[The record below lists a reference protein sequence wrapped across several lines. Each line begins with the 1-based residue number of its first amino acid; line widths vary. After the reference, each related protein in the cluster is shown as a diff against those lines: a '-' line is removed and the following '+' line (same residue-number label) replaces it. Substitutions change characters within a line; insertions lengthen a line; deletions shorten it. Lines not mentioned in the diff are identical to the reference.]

1 MGEVIRQTAA
11 LLHIIRAYE
20 HEQQHRVKIAY
31 VVNEASFFISHRLP
45 LAQEASRLGFDV
57 VILCGSG
64 TGEEALAAHNLQW
77 RTYPLSRSGVN
88 PLEEIRTLAA
98 LIKIYRT
105 ERPDLVHHVTIKPV
119 IYGTLAARWSGV
131 PAVVNA
137 VPGLG
142 FVFTRRGLIAS
153 IGRTLVNLM
162 YRVSLSHPNMRVI
175 FQNTDDM
182 RAFITSAIVDRAHA
196 TLIRGAGVDLTA
208 FRHLPEPPEPITF
221 LLATRMLRHKGV
233 AEYVAAARET
243 KIRYPQWRFQL
254 AGDVDA
260 GNPASLSREQLLAWA
275 ESGDVEWLG
284 YRDDVADLMAKSHVA
299 VLPSYYREGLPKALL
314 EAAASGRAMIATDI
328 AGCRE
333 VVRDKV
339 TGIIV
344 PPRDAESLQSAMI
357 RLGTDAEFRQRCG
370 EASRKMAEALFSV
383 EDVVR
388 DTFLVYDQLA
398 PA

>member
-1 MGEVIRQTAA
+1 M
-11 LLHIIRAYE
+11 
-20 HEQQHRVKIAY
+20 KIVY

-45 LAQEASRLGFDV
+45 LAAEANRLGFDV
-57 VILCGSG
+57 VILCGAG
-64 TGEEALAAHNLQW
+64 TGEEALAAHNLAW

-88 PLEEIRTLAA
+88 PLEEMRTLAA
-98 LIKIYRT
+98 LIKLYRT

-137 VPGLG
+137 VPGMG
-142 FVFTRRGLIAS
+142 FVFTRRGSIAA

-162 YRVSLSHPNMRVI
+162 YRVALSHPNMRVI

-182 RAFITSAIVDRAHA
+182 RAFIASTIVDRPHA
-196 TLIRGAGVDLTA
+196 TLIRGAGVDLSV

-233 AEYVAAARET
+233 AEYVEAARET
-243 KIRYPQWRFQL
+243 KTRYPQWRFLL
-254 AGDVDA
+254 AGDVDV
-260 GNPASLSREQLLAWA
+260 GNPGSLSREQLESWA
-275 ESGDVEWLG
+275 EAGDVEWLG
-284 YRDDVADLMAKSHVA
+284 YRDDVADLMAQSHVA

-344 PPRDAESLQSAMI
+344 PARDAESLQSAMI
-357 RLGTDAEFRQRCG
+357 RMGTDGEFRQRCG
-370 EASRKMAEALFSV
+370 QASREMAEGLFSV

-388 DTFLVYDQLA
+388 DTFLIYDQLA